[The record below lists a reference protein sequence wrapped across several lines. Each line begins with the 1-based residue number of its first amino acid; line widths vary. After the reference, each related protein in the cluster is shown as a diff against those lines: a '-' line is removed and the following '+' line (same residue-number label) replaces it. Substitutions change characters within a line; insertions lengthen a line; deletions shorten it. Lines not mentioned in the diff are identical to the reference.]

1 MDDRRGDHQSQAL
14 ITRAETGL
22 TGGVSSRA
30 LVTGNPVA
38 LAHAVFGDAWSQL
51 ILREAFFGVRRFSDW
66 SDSLGIPRS
75 VLSQRLTQLCDVGI
89 MAAVI
94 PAGRKRAEYVLT
106 PMGLDLFG
114 AALIQGQWEQKFAP
128 SPMQER
134 YSLAFFNTMTGDII
148 DPVVLDRE
156 EGKPI
161 AINDVGYILS
171 PDLKEQAK
179 PPLRRMATVRVQLER
194 PMIERSVS
202 IIGDYWTWSIVACA
216 FLRIR
221 RFDAMLEAT
230 GMAPNLLSDRLARL
244 VEFGLLKKAQYQSSP
259 ARYEYRLTDV
269 GLALHP
275 LVLSIHGWSERWLC
289 NFDDPPV
296 RLIRRSTGERIT
308 PVVCDRTTGKIIRA
322 KRTGWRMEGARPKR
336 GDKPR

>member
-1 MDDRRGDHQSQAL
+1 MDDRSGDQQSHAV
-14 ITRAETGL
+14 ITGEGAGVAAN
-22 TGGVSSRA
+22 VSSRA

-38 LAHAVFGDAWSQL
+38 LAHAVFGDSWSQL

-66 SDSLGIPRS
+66 SESLGIPRS

-89 MAAVI
+89 LASII
-94 PAGRKRAEYVLT
+94 PVGRKRAEYVLT

-114 AALIQGQWEQKFAP
+114 AALIQGQWERKFAP

-134 YSLAFFNTMTGDII
+134 YSLTFFNTLTGDIVE
-148 DPVVLDRE
+148 PVVLDRE
-156 EGKPI
+156 EGRPI
-161 AINDVGYILS
+161 AINDVAYVLG
-171 PDLKEQAK
+171 PDLRERAA
-179 PPLRRMATVRVQLER
+179 PPLRRTATARVQLER

-216 FLRIR
+216 FLRVR

-244 VEFGLLKKAQYQSSP
+244 VESGLLKKAQYQSSP
-259 ARYEYRLTDV
+259 ARYEYRLTEV

-275 LVLSIHGWSERWLC
+275 LVLAIHGWSERWLC
-289 NFDDPPV
+289 HFDDPPV

-308 PVVCDRTTGKIIRA
+308 PVVCDRTTGKALRA
-322 KRTGWRMEGARPKR
+322 KKTGWRMEAPVRAR
-336 GDKPR
+336 